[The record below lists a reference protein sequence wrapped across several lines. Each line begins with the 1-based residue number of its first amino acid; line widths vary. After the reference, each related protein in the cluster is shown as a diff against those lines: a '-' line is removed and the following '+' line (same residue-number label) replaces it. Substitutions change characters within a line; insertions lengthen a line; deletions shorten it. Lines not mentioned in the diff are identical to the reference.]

1 MYLKMNICPACAPH
15 SVAAANAAA
24 TCVCV
29 CVCVRVTVFSPDDRN
44 LPSTSHPMRW
54 ICRATIQLLSKT
66 LWLRPIEFPVPQ
78 LPEESINPTLHGRPD
93 KIVEVAFKHLEWF
106 NDGARMISS
115 SIYSF
120 TFQMMTKA
128 HLEMKLSFSRH
139 LGNLIRRDI
148 KLSSRTFEAFEQFS
162 TLNTVY
168 SRRTNK
174 TTRKDDQTKERAMR
188 SSEIIWPDESR
199 WPAGL
204 APRSERPWPAP
215 CRRPGPAPAS
225 GSQDAA
231 AVRNSA
237 AGSARASR

>member
-1 MYLKMNICPACAPH
+1 MNICPACAPH

-139 LGNLIRRDI
+139 LGSLIRRDI